1 MKKWKRVI
9 TFLVLCLMVIVCKEP
24 VNAED
29 GEGTIVPGETIPTLP
44 LSEEPITISGIA
56 KFYFSPSETQGY
68 ALHMSAD
75 GLQDG
80 ILANVNVIW
89 SHEGSD
95 ENWIEDFCQNYNIAY
110 SKDGFEVDCAHYIK
124 AGVKYRIVV
133 TPSGCDIKV
142 NMKQSD
148 LAGIYQDLVYRVD
161 KTESDTYCTIES
173 YEGNATEVVIPGEI
187 NGYPVK
193 KIDDRAFEGCTSIT
207 KVSISENVESL
218 GNGSFSGCSNLK
230 ILELPSTLQS
240 LGGTNE
246 FSNEPIEQVI
256 FPNGSKYG
264 RFENNAFIMN
274 NKLVKYCGGDQD
286 EYIVPE
292 GVLVIGSGAFRNCK
306 LSSVRIPESVYV
318 IGNGSFE
325 NMDLKDC
332 YIANASCQIGTYQ
345 DGTDYSPFKST
356 EESGARVYDV
366 TVHAP
371 SGGVLEKICKDNNIT
386 FESTGEMNQYT
397 DMKVGQVSILGQYSD
412 GKLYGSLAVDED
424 GVYSMMVGEKLDYML
439 CDVPNIY
446 GGSWCGMSSLTDI
459 SIVDENGAEVSMYVP
474 GTYNAYIYLE
484 KDHKY
489 SVIWDKTYNY
499 DYKTLNCIYFG
510 KYDYALNT
518 VHITQTY
525 INDMENSQIQVDA
538 GTSVSLRVDAK
549 TDVKNRELT
558 YHWYRFENG
567 EKIELE
573 GTDKTFTIDAVDKSS
588 CYICTVSDGF
598 SSEDTSILNVTVNED
613 SKTLSEISM
622 ELLGKFEVGKSAVFA
637 IRIKNCSMESIGG
650 FVTVDYCGD
659 DKESK
664 EFGQLKDNDGQI
676 VNRDTYI
683 SLQPGEIKSFT
694 WTGVVPDDWNETSQM
709 IVGFDMED
717 DGKQQIFYSVSV
729 ADRHVH
735 SYGDWQTTKE
745 PTYTEKGLR
754 TKTCTGCGDVVTEEI
769 PMLNKPAE
777 TPTNPDSQKPVETP
791 TNPVSQQPTTQQ
803 PVASAETAQIGE
815 TVKQGTDSYLITSTE
830 DGNMTVTYKESGNE
844 STKVVTVPDKV
855 VIAGKEYIVTDIA
868 TDAFKNNKK
877 VTNIK
882 IGKNITKIGKNA
894 FKNCK
899 NLKKITIT
907 STKLTKKS
915 IGKNAFKGTNGKL
928 VVKVP
933 KNKKKEYAKF
943 LKAKG
948 NKKIIIK

>member
-9 TFLVLCLMVIVCKEP
+9 TLLVLCLMVIASKEP

-29 GEGTIVPGETIPTLP
+29 SEGTIKNLQINEDPT
-44 LSEEPITISGIA
+44 SISGDTE
-56 KFYFSPSETQGY
+56 FYFTPLETRAY
-68 ALHMSAD
+68 ALYMGAD
-75 GLQDG
+75 GVELKENGAYPVRITWYRLNDNQDWDKIAERDYYTDG
-80 ILANVNVIW
+80 KK
-89 SHEGSD
+89 
-95 ENWIEDFCQNYNIAY
+95 DFEA
-110 SKDGFEVDCAHYIK
+110 ECAQYVQ
-124 AGVKYRIVV
+124 AGVKYKIKIETFSLSDVV
-133 TPSGCDIKV
+133 FKV
-142 NMKQSD
+142 NIKKSD
-148 LAGIYQDLVYRVD
+148 LAGIYQDLIYRVD
-161 KTESDTYCTIES
+161 KTESDTYCTIVS

-306 LSSVRIPESVYV
+306 LSSIRIPESVYV
-318 IGNGSFE
+318 IGNGSFG

-332 YIANASCQIGTYQ
+332 HIANASCQIGTYQ

-356 EESGARVYDV
+356 EESGTRVYDV

-397 DMKVGQVSILGQYSD
+397 NMKVGQVSILGQYSD

-424 GVYSMMVGEKLDYML
+424 GVYSMMAGEKMDYMV

-459 SIVDENGAEVSMYVP
+459 SIVDENGD
-474 GTYNAYIYLE
+474 NAYRFTQGANYGYIYLK
-484 KDHKY
+484 KDRKY
-489 SVIWDKTYNY
+489 TVTWNNTYDYNY
-499 DYKTLNCIYFG
+499 QMLNCIYIG
-510 KYDYALNT
+510 KSSYSFDT
-518 VHITQTY
+518 VRITKAY
-525 INDMENSQIQVDA
+525 INDTNYSEVWVDA
-538 GTSVSLRVDAK
+538 GTSVTLHVDAG
-549 TDVKNRELT
+549 TEIQDGDLT
-558 YHWYRFENG
+558 YQWYRLENG
-567 EKIELE
+567 NRIELE
-573 GTDKTFTIDAVDKSS
+573 GKDKTFVVNAGDKTSY
-588 CYICTVSDGF
+588 YICTVSDGI
-598 SSEDTSILNVTVNED
+598 SSKDTTIMRVAVNGYSETI
-613 SKTLSEISM
+613 SEVSMKLVGEFEIGKT
-622 ELLGKFEVGKSAVFA
+622 ATFA
-637 IRIKNCSMESIGG
+637 IRIKNCWEEPLHAG
-650 FVTVDYCGD
+650 FVTVYYSSGN
-659 DKESK
+659 KPSIEYG
-664 EFGQLKDNDGQI
+664 ELRDNAGQI
-676 VNRDTYI
+676 VDHNTSYPF
-683 SLQPGEIKSFT
+683 QVGEIRTFT
-694 WTGVVPDDWNETSQM
+694 WTGVVPDDWNETSKI
-709 IVGFDMED
+709 IVFFDAED
-717 DGKQQIFYSVSV
+717 DDKQRISYSNPEVGKNN
-729 ADRHVH
+729 VH
-735 SYGDWQTTKE
+735 IHYYGDWQTIKE

-754 TKTCTGCGDVVTEEI
+754 TKVCIGCGDVLSEEI
-769 PMLNKPAE
+769 PMLV
-777 TPTNPDSQKPVETP
+777 QPVEVPAVPVEQPAVVQSPDTQPAVSAATP
-791 TNPVSQQPTTQQ
+791 
-803 PVASAETAQIGE
+803 QIGE
-815 TVKQGTDSYLITSTE
+815 VVKQGTDSYQITSTE
-830 DGNMTVTYKESGNE
+830 SGDMTVTYTESGNT
-844 STKVVTVPDKV
+844 SAKTVTVPDKV
-855 VIAGKEYIVTDIA
+855 VIAGREYTVTDIA
-868 TDAFKNNKK
+868 NNAFKNNKK

-882 IGKNITKIGKNA
+882 IGKNVTKIGKNA

-928 VVKVP
+928 VIKVP